1 MVWCLQGW
9 RRHWGVFTEEHRA
22 ALGKDASS
30 ENCQKHPSSSHV
42 TWPVLCPFL
51 LKAMFELV
59 TSEASYYKSLELL
72 ETHFL
77 KNPVLVNTLGQT
89 DMHFLFSNIE
99 EVMKAS
105 ER

>member
-1 MVWCLQGW
+1 
-9 RRHWGVFTEEHRA
+9 
-22 ALGKDASS
+22 
-30 ENCQKHPSSSHV
+30 
-42 TWPVLCPFL
+42 
-51 LKAMFELV
+51 MFELV
-59 TSEASYYKSLELL
+59 TSEASYYKSLEIL

-77 KNPVLVNTLGQT
+77 RNPVLFNTLSQS

>member
-1 MVWCLQGW
+1 MSVTADTTHHVLWFHLLLQ
-9 RRHWGVFTEEHRA
+9 
-22 ALGKDASS
+22 
-30 ENCQKHPSSSHV
+30 
-42 TWPVLCPFL
+42 
-51 LKAMFELV
+51 AMFELV
-59 TSEASYYKSLELL
+59 TSEASYYKSLEIL

-77 KNPVLVNTLGQT
+77 RNPVLVNTLSQS

>member
-1 MVWCLQGW
+1 MWSSDLLFCFLQ
-9 RRHWGVFTEEHRA
+9 
-22 ALGKDASS
+22 
-30 ENCQKHPSSSHV
+30 
-42 TWPVLCPFL
+42 
-51 LKAMFELV
+51 AMFELV
-59 TSEASYYKSLELL
+59 TSEASYYKSLEIL

-77 KNPVLVNTLGQT
+77 RSPVLISTLSQS